1 MNEINFEN
9 KVAIVTGAGAGIG
22 PEYAL
27 ALAERGARVVVNDLG
42 SARDGSDADASPAD
56 RCVKEIKAAGGEAVA
71 NHDTVA
77 TMAGGR
83 NIVATAIETYGT
95 VDILINNAGILRD
108 RTFLN
113 MSEEDWDQVINVH
126 LKGAFCVTQP
136 VLKIMKEK
144 NYGRI
149 VFTSSFSGLYGI
161 FGQTNYSAAK
171 MGLVGLVNTL
181 KLEMARYNIC
191 VNAVAPNA
199 ATRMTEEIFDE
210 NAKKRMRTQLNVPMV
225 LYLCSEENPVSGNTY
240 VMGAGWYGRAAV
252 MTGGGCIVKDSELD
266 ISAEEVRDHFEQI
279 NGLDSA
285 TYYENAMAVLA
296 DIFR

>member
-1 MNEINFEN
+1 M
-9 KVAIVTGAGAGIG
+9 
-22 PEYAL
+22 
-27 ALAERGARVVVNDLG
+27 
-42 SARDGSDADASPAD
+42 
-56 RCVKEIKAAGGEAVA
+56 
-71 NHDTVA
+71 
-77 TMAGGR
+77 
-83 NIVATAIETYGT
+83 
-95 VDILINNAGILRD
+95 DILINNAGILRD
-108 RTFLN
+108 RTFLK

-136 VLKIMKEK
+136 ALKIMKEK
-144 NYGRI
+144 NYGRV

-210 NAKKRMRTQLNVPMV
+210 NAKRKMRVRLNVPMV
-225 LYLCSEENPVSGNTY
+225 LYLCSEENLISGNTY
-240 VMGAGWYGRAAV
+240 VMGAGWYGRSAI
-252 MTGGGCIVKDSELD
+252 MTGGGCIVKDSDQD
-266 ISAEEVRDHFEQI
+266 ISTEEIRDHFEQI

-285 TYYENAMAVLA
+285 KYYENAMAVLA
-296 DIFR
+296 DIFS

>member
-1 MNEINFEN
+1 MTDINFEN

-22 PEYAL
+22 RQYAL
-27 ALAERGARVVVNDLG
+27 ALAMRGARVVVNDLG

-56 RCVKEIKAAGGEAVA
+56 RCVEEIKTAGGEAVA

-108 RTFLN
+108 RTFLK

-136 VLKIMKEK
+136 ALKIMKEK

-181 KLEMARYNIC
+181 KLEMDRYNIC
-191 VNAVAPNA
+191 VNAAAPNA

-266 ISAEEVRDHFEQI
+266 ISAEEIRDHFEQI
-279 NGLDSA
+279 SGLDST